1 MKTITLEIQNDS
13 VVEKVLWMLNHFKN
27 DGVIIKDT
35 NIEESIKQS
44 VNEINDIKSGKLQA
58 RDVEELLNE
67 L

>member
-35 NIEESIKQS
+35 NIENSIKQS
-44 VNEINDIKSGKLQA
+44 VHEMNEIKSGKLKA